1 MSEKARTLSSW
12 RLFASLAALLTVGLS
27 AASTAPAIYST
38 VLKKSNNQITITGNN
53 FSPSGLAPTVFSA
66 HAPLALVSFT
76 NQTIVAQLPAGFAAG
91 SYSLSVTN
99 SVPQTGTFSVTL
111 GAVGPTGPTGPQG
124 PAGPAGPQGPAG
136 PAGAQGPVGPAGPAG
151 APGTAAILSG
161 YCSGSQAPATGLS
174 GLFMGLGSID
184 VPCLNAASPTG
195 TTGQPYSGLVLPSGG
210 VLKNLSVA
218 AYCPGSLPN
227 NACYPPTSQVQVLAW
242 VDQIPTKPENIGP
255 PG

>member
-1 MSEKARTLSSW
+1 VV
-12 RLFASLAALLTVGLS
+12 FAH
-27 AASTAPAIYST
+27 TA
-38 VLKKSNNQITITGNN
+38 
-53 FSPSGLAPTVFSA
+53 
-66 HAPLALVSFT
+66 LALVSFT
-76 NQTIVAQLPAGFAAG
+76 NQKLVATLPAGFAAG
-91 SYSLSVTN
+91 SYSLTVTN
-99 SVPQTGTFSVTL
+99 SVPQTGTFTVTL

-195 TTGQPYSGLVLPSGG
+195 TTV
-210 VLKNLSVA
+210 
-218 AYCPGSLPN
+218 SLT
-227 NACYPPTSQVQVLAW
+227 ADLCCRREVS
-242 VDQIPTKPENIGP
+242 
-255 PG
+255 